1 MGELKKALSRSI
13 LDFRFWIEELKN
25 WRIEESDLTDE
36 SGDLLWDTR
45 FFTSGRINPGAC
57 TLAAF
62 GHWIEE
68 LKN

>member
-1 MGELKKALSRSI
+1 L
-13 LDFRFWIEELKN
+13 RFWVEELKN

-36 SGDLLWDTR
+36 SGDLLSDTR
-45 FFTSGRINPGAC
+45 FFCFARINPGAC